1 MTDRREQEKR
11 EDVYVVTAI
20 PKNGNRSFVYGVFK
34 SLDYAHEYYNTHGC
48 PSNDYWVTKEMMISL
63 A

>member
-20 PKNGNRSFVYGVFK
+20 PKNGNRPFIYGVFK
-34 SLDYAHEYYNTHGC
+34 SLDYAEEHYNMHGC
-48 PSNDYWVTKEMMISL
+48 ETNEFWVTKETLIST
-63 A
+63 